1 MMRLEPSAWVI
12 SRSHPVWAPVCFRTQ
27 PPPGSLSSLRRSGP
41 RPTGHGV
48 AFGAPRR
55 GAAQVLRLESGSVFG
70 LSFGLSCTEV
80 SVPGTHGPKDRV
92 AEGSFFAGRAH
103 ARFSLDSDLC
113 GKGGAQASTQLAT
126 MFSRLGSSLFW
137 PKASH
142 PTIAHA
148 LAPEIGS
155 VFGRP

>member
-1 MMRLEPSAWVI
+1 MERFSPY
-12 SRSHPVWAPVCFRTQ
+12 
-27 PPPGSLSSLRRSGP
+27 RSGP
-41 RPTGHGV
+41 RPLQLRFRPLAPQG
-48 AFGAPRR
+48 GARPKCC
-55 GAAQVLRLESGSVFG
+55 AWNQVCSG